1 MYLSSLMDWICSGRS
16 CMVKTFLLTQAA
28 VNKHKKVKFYLDY
41 SLDNSVSDWEVF
53 SINISPF
60 LKSGQVITE

>member
-1 MYLSSLMDWICSGRS
+1 
-16 CMVKTFLLTQAA
+16 MVKTFLLTQAA
-28 VNKHKKVKFYLDY
+28 MNKHIKAKFYLDY

-53 SINISPF
+53 SIDISPF